1 MPANL
6 DGVFWLVLSLA
17 PLLVLQRALQREV
30 QTIFLLV
37 TRREDISITLFSVL
51 FFPGVLLHEGSHFVM
66 ARVMGVRTGR
76 FSLIPRPTGDGKLQ
90 LGFVETASVDWFRD
104 ALIGMAPFL
113 AGGLFVA
120 FAGLR
125 QLQLLML
132 GQVLWFEGPQ
142 VFSQSL
148 SLLIARPDF
157 WLWFYLA
164 LVVSS
169 TMLPSESDRRAWL
182 PLGFILA
189 GLTGLAL
196 FLGAGPWML
205 ENLARPF
212 NQVLHAIA
220 MVFTVSAVLHLS
232 LLPFI
237 WLVRRLL
244 SRLLGLE
251 VMI

>member
-1 MPANL
+1 
-6 DGVFWLVLSLA
+6 
-17 PLLVLQRALQREV
+17 
-30 QTIFLLV
+30 
-37 TRREDISITLFSVL
+37 
-51 FFPGVLLHEGSHFVM
+51 
-66 ARVMGVRTGR
+66 
-76 FSLIPRPTGDGKLQ
+76 
-90 LGFVETASVDWFRD
+90 
-104 ALIGMAPFL
+104 
-113 AGGLFVA
+113 
-120 FAGLR
+120 
-125 QLQLLML
+125 LLML